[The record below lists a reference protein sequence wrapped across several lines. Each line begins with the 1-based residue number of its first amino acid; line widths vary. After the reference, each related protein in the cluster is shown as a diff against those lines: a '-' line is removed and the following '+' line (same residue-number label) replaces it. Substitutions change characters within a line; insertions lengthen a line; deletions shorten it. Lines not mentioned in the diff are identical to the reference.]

1 MIYCFLGLLR
11 PIPSITHLSDGLGT
25 QSSCSV
31 VVAAVVVV
39 VDQTES
45 DRGGAG
51 TDYWRSVARSFSS
64 TDSRE
69 ASDRSVAWM
78 YFCTPTNAFFSA
90 SNEEEY
96 NIFFLTWKEEGRGIR
111 EQWEGVILWGL
122 TLAVSGHHDIRKSFC
137 FFELSVVPWHW
148 CIYSKSN
155 RPYLEGEEGR
165 DRN

>member
-1 MIYCFLGLLR
+1 MY
-11 PIPSITHLSDGLGT
+11 S
-25 QSSCSV
+25 SV
-31 VVAAVVVV
+31 VVVVAVVEV

-45 DRGGAG
+45 DRGVAG

-96 NIFFLTWKEEGRGIR
+96 NIFFLTWKERRRGISG
-111 EQWEGVILWGL
+111 QWRGGCKCGL

-155 RPYLEGEEGR
+155 RPYLEREKRKGS
-165 DRN
+165 